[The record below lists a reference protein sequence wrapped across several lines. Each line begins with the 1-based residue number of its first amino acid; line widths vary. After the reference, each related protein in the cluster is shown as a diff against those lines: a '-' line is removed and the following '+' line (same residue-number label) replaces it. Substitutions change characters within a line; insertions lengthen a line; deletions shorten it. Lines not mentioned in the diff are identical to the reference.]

1 MVSQPITLSCKINVD
16 DDFRLDVEKYEM
28 FLKECTWTRMSDDSV
43 CRLTIIN
50 NDIVPG
56 IEETKCDTS
65 IAKATIVQGADKL
78 RCSIK
83 FDSVEGKAP
92 RIERWKCMLRAS
104 LYIKDK
110 RRTSKIAK
118 DCVDKVIV
126 NATVCTGSIYR
137 HSYFNSYLYTFMNCT
152 ITIFITFRYS
162 LYFRLCHT
170 LQD

>member
-28 FLKECTWTRMSDDSV
+28 SLKECTWTRMSDDSV
-43 CRLTIIN
+43 CRLTILG
-50 NDIVPG
+50 NDIVSG
-56 IEETKCDTS
+56 IQETKCDTS
-65 IAKATIVQGADKL
+65 IDKATIGQGADRL

-83 FDSVEGKAP
+83 FDSVEGTAP

-104 LYIKDK
+104 LDIKDK
-110 RRTSKIAK
+110 RRRLKVAK

-137 HSYFNSYLYTFMNCT
+137 HSYSNLYLYLS
-152 ITIFITFRYS
+152 IAK
-162 LYFRLCHT
+162 
-170 LQD
+170 